1 MMTLQVRKQGGAAVI
16 TLPADILRLLDIE
29 VGDTLTLDVADKK
42 LVFSPMAQ
50 TRQRYTLN
58 ALLEGATPATMKKLQ
73 DETKWFR
80 EDEAVG
86 RELT

>member
-29 VGDTLTLDVADKK
+29 VGDTLALDVADKK
-42 LVFSPMAQ
+42 LIFSPMTQ

-58 ALLEGATPATMKKLQ
+58 ELLEGATPEVMKKLQ

>member
-29 VGDTLTLDVADKK
+29 VGDTLTLDVSDRK

-58 ALLEGATPATMKKLQ
+58 ELLEGATPAAMKKLQ
-73 DETKWFR
+73 DDTKWFR
-80 EDEAVG
+80 EDDAVG